1 MGILSLAGKQCIIT
15 GATGN
20 IGFAIAQTFASA
32 GAAVTLVGRNE
43 SRLADKLRELATQS
57 PNIEHGGHRAVQEGI
72 LTSADWRRIIS
83 SGPPPDVLV
92 NCAGVSQNLRILRV
106 SETDADEIL
115 DVNLKSA
122 ILAWLL
128 GLTSALAVELAESG
142 IRVNAIVPG
151 YIETNMTKGLQTK
164 FAQTI
169 PLKRFGTAEEVA
181 DAAAFLVR
189 NEYANNCILTLDG
202 GLSAV

>member
-1 MGILSLAGKQCIIT
+1 MLRRLKATSHLQPRLPGRNMGILSLAGKQCIIT

-83 SGPPPDVLV
+83 SGVSA
-92 NCAGVSQNLRILRV
+92 AGRGWRPLMGGA
-106 SETDADEIL
+106 ADI
-115 DVNLKSA
+115 S
-122 ILAWLL
+122 I
-128 GLTSALAVELAESG
+128 
-142 IRVNAIVPG
+142 
-151 YIETNMTKGLQTK
+151 
-164 FAQTI
+164 
-169 PLKRFGTAEEVA
+169 
-181 DAAAFLVR
+181 
-189 NEYANNCILTLDG
+189 
-202 GLSAV
+202 